1 MYNQTHWL
9 DKVVDPDTQEVIQ
22 PGTPQSAGNFNNM
35 EDGIQ
40 DASVALAQMMIANKE
55 LEHQLD
61 NEAAVEEH
69 TITLTNTQA
78 YPFNNSKTT
87 VNLTKVRANK
97 TYIVDVEITAHS
109 GGEVGDI
116 KITDKL
122 LNGFKVEFDGSAKSV
137 TVVLRIKGGL

>member
-22 PGTPQSAGNFNNM
+22 TGTPQSAGNFNNM
-35 EDGIQ
+35 ENGIQ
-40 DASVALAQMMIANKE
+40 DVSVAFAQMMIANKE
-55 LEHQLD
+55 LRYRLD

-69 TITLTNTQA
+69 TVVLTNTQA

-97 TYIVDVEITAHS
+97 TYVVDVEITAHS

-122 LNGFKVEFDGSAKSV
+122 LNGFKVEFDGSASSV